1 MDESKK
7 AKMSRKVPHL
17 TGRRL
22 RIYSKSGNSPR
33 AQTAAASRGRQ
44 RRMSLKKSAPPLRQE
59 DYEALANL
67 RFALRQFMDFS
78 ASAAQSEG
86 LPPQQHQALLAIK
99 GQRGGEAMTIG
110 MLAERLI
117 IAPHTATEL
126 VGRLSDA
133 GLVERHAD
141 PVDRRRQTILLT
153 EKADELLTRLSA
165 VHLSEIRVMAPKL
178 IELLLELQ
186 KTALKDE

>member
-1 MDESKK
+1 M
-7 AKMSRKVPHL
+7 HL
-17 TGRRL
+17 FE
-22 RIYSKSGNSPR
+22 IGNSAR
-33 AQTAAASRGRQ
+33 MDRLLRTKRQ
-44 RRMSLKKSAPPLRQE
+44 RRMTVKKIPPPLRQE
-59 DYEALANL
+59 DYEALADL

-86 LPPQQHQALLAIK
+86 LPVQQHQALLAIK

-141 PVDRRRQTILLT
+141 PTDRRRQTILLT
-153 EKADELLTRLSA
+153 EKADKLLMRLSA

-186 KTALKDE
+186 KTAK

>member
-1 MDESKK
+1 
-7 AKMSRKVPHL
+7 MSAETLNL
-17 TGRRL
+17 TGCRVP
-22 RIYSKSGNSPR
+22 IYARWRNG
-33 AQTAAASRGRQ
+33 SRPWQPLRQ
-44 RRMSLKKSAPPLRQE
+44 RRMRLKKTVPALRQE
-59 DYEALANL
+59 DYEALADL

-78 ASAAQSEG
+78 ASAAQVEG

-99 GQRGGEAMTIG
+99 GQRGDDMTIG

-141 PVDRRRQTILLT
+141 PADRRRQTILLT
-153 EKADELLTRLSA
+153 EKADALLTRLSA
-165 VHLSEIRVMAPKL
+165 AHLSEIREMAPKL

-186 KTALKDE
+186 KTAQT

>member
-1 MDESKK
+1 M
-7 AKMSRKVPHL
+7 RK
-17 TGRRL
+17 T
-22 RIYSKSGNSPR
+22 
-33 AQTAAASRGRQ
+33 
-44 RRMSLKKSAPPLRQE
+44 APPLRQE
-59 DYEALANL
+59 DYEALADL

-99 GQRGGEAMTIG
+99 GQRGDAMTIG

-141 PVDRRRQTILLT
+141 PADRRRQTVLLT
-153 EKADELLTRLSA
+153 DKADALLTRLSA
-165 VHLSEIRVMAPKL
+165 VHLSEVREMAPKL

-186 KTALKDE
+186 KTASNTK

>member
-1 MDESKK
+1 MKK
-7 AKMSRKVPHL
+7 TV
-17 TGRRL
+17 
-22 RIYSKSGNSPR
+22 
-33 AQTAAASRGRQ
+33 
-44 RRMSLKKSAPPLRQE
+44 PPLRQE
-59 DYEALANL
+59 DYEALADL

-78 ASAAQSEG
+78 ASDAQGEG
-86 LPPQQHQALLAIK
+86 LPVNEPQELLAIK
-99 GQRGGEAMTIG
+99 GNCGDAMTIG

-186 KTALKDE
+186 

>member
-1 MDESKK
+1 MK
-7 AKMSRKVPHL
+7 
-17 TGRRL
+17 
-22 RIYSKSGNSPR
+22 RIP
-33 AQTAAASRGRQ
+33 
-44 RRMSLKKSAPPLRQE
+44 PPLRQE
-59 DYEALANL
+59 DYQALADL

-86 LPPQQHQALLAIK
+86 LPVQQHQALLAIK
-99 GQRGGEAMTIG
+99 GQRGSEAMTIG

-141 PVDRRRQTILLT
+141 PADRRRQTLLLT

-186 KTALKDE
+186 KTAPKAE

>member
-1 MDESKK
+1 MKK
-7 AKMSRKVPHL
+7 IP
-17 TGRRL
+17 
-22 RIYSKSGNSPR
+22 
-33 AQTAAASRGRQ
+33 
-44 RRMSLKKSAPPLRQE
+44 PPLRQE
-59 DYEALANL
+59 DYEALADL

-86 LPPQQHQALLAIK
+86 LPVQQHQALLAIK
-99 GQRGGEAMTIG
+99 GQRGGETMTIG

-141 PVDRRRQTILLT
+141 PVDRRRQTLLLT

-178 IELLLELQ
+178 IKLLLELQ
-186 KTALKDE
+186 KTAPKAE

>member
-1 MDESKK
+1 MKK
-7 AKMSRKVPHL
+7 IP
-17 TGRRL
+17 
-22 RIYSKSGNSPR
+22 
-33 AQTAAASRGRQ
+33 
-44 RRMSLKKSAPPLRQE
+44 PPLRQE
-59 DYEALANL
+59 DYEALADL

-78 ASAAQSEG
+78 ASAAHSEG
-86 LPPQQHQALLAIK
+86 LPVQQHQALLAIK
-99 GQRGGEAMTIG
+99 GQRGDAMTIG

-141 PVDRRRQTILLT
+141 PADRRRQTILLT
-153 EKADELLTRLSA
+153 DKADEMLTRLSA
-165 VHLSEIRVMAPKL
+165 VHLSEIKEMAPKL

-186 KTALKDE
+186 KTASNAK

>member
-1 MDESKK
+1 MKK
-7 AKMSRKVPHL
+7 NPL
-17 TGRRL
+17 
-22 RIYSKSGNSPR
+22 
-33 AQTAAASRGRQ
+33 
-44 RRMSLKKSAPPLRQE
+44 PLRQE
-59 DYEALANL
+59 DYEALADL

-86 LPPQQHQALLAIK
+86 LPVQQHQALLAIK
-99 GQRGGEAMTIG
+99 GQRGGEAVTIG

-141 PVDRRRQTILLT
+141 PADRRRQTLLLT
-153 EKADELLTRLSA
+153 EKADDLLTRLSA

-186 KTALKDE
+186 KAASKAG